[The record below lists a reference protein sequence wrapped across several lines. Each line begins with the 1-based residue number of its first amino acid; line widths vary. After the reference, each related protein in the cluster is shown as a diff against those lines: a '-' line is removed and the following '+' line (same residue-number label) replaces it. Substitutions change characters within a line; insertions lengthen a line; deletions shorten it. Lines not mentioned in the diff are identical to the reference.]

1 MKGSSLKNFIVI
13 VASISLVLLS
23 YVVFRSE
30 IKRITREKIMKH
42 DMLNERLNRIE
53 AKLVEIQKLTAEER
67 IVKMAQDSLGLIRP
81 EENLEI
87 IPVSKDQIVQMEKLL
102 KVKYE

>member
-1 MKGSSLKNFIVI
+1 
-13 VASISLVLLS
+13 
-23 YVVFRSE
+23 
-30 IKRITREKIMKH
+30 MKH

-87 IPVSKDQIVQMEKLL
+87 PVSKDQIANGKLL

>member
-1 MKGSSLKNFIVI
+1 
-13 VASISLVLLS
+13 
-23 YVVFRSE
+23 
-30 IKRITREKIMKH
+30 
-42 DMLNERLNRIE
+42 MLNERLNRIE